1 MRFADTPELAA
12 WRTTVRQFVHEHW
25 QPDSAHDDL
34 ATHGPHAAAYEEV
47 DDATRLWLDRLAER
61 RWIAPAWPKKYGGA
75 ELSVLE
81 QFVLN
86 QELHEAG
93 APTSRPMMN
102 LVGPTIMLH
111 GSEEQKAQHLPPL
124 LRGEVRWC
132 QGFSEPGAGSDL
144 ASLQTRA
151 VRDGDEYVINGQKI
165 WTSGAHRAQW
175 MFMMARTDP
184 AAPKHRGISY
194 LLLPMD
200 SPGLTVRPLIN
211 MANGHSFNEI
221 FFEDVRVP
229 VANRI
234 GEENRGWYVGATTLD
249 FERSNISRA
258 IHARKSIRK
267 LAHYLRSRRSTDGH
281 APAAYRL
288 ELADRATEAAV
299 CELLSYVVVSIQ
311 VRGGVP
317 NMEASM
323 CKMFGSELAQ
333 RVAATEMRLAA
344 MHGQVL
350 QSNGPGAFGLDPTMA
365 YLSVIPATIAAGSS
379 EIQRNIIATRGLGL
393 PRG

>member
-1 MRFADTPELAA
+1 MRFTDTPELAT
-12 WRTTVRQFVHEHW
+12 WRDTVRDFVQTNWQANVHHDEH
-25 QPDSAHDDL
+25 
-34 ATHGPHAAAYEEV
+34 ATHGPQAAAYEEL
-47 DDATRLWLDRLAER
+47 DDKTRTWLDALGER
-61 RWIAPAWPKKYGGA
+61 HWIAPAWPRQYGGA
-75 ELSVLE
+75 EMSVLE

-93 APTSRPMMN
+93 APASRPMMN

-111 GSEEQKAQHLPPL
+111 GTEEQKAEHLPPL

-132 QGFSEPGAGSDL
+132 QGFSEPGSGSDL

-151 VRDGDEYVINGQKI
+151 VRDGDDYVINGQKI

-175 MFMMARTDP
+175 MFMMVRTDP
-184 AAPKHRGISY
+184 NAPKHRGISY
-194 LLLPMD
+194 LLVDMA
-200 SPGLTVRPLIN
+200 SPGVTVRPLMN
-211 MANGHSFNEI
+211 MANGHSFNEV

-229 VANRI
+229 ASQRV

-249 FERSNISRA
+249 FERSNISRS
-258 IHARKSIRK
+258 IHARKALAK
-267 LAHYLRSRRSTDGH
+267 LGRYAYEHHVSPAH
-281 APAAYRL
+281 RL
-288 ELADRATEAAV
+288 ELADRAVETAV
-299 CELLSYVVVSIQ
+299 CELLSFVVVSIQ
-311 VRGGVP
+311 AKGGVP

-333 RVAATEMRLAA
+333 RIARTEMQITGLSGQLRGGDALAA
-344 MHGQVL
+344 Y
-350 QSNGPGAFGLDPTMA
+350 GLDPAMA
-365 YLSVIPATIAAGSS
+365 YISVIPATIAAGSS